1 MLSAIKDLF
10 TTSKRKIG
18 NHSVHYIVRNH
29 NTQFVHFYYKNT
41 LVAVIDYDKN
51 EFVLN
56 GGDIP
61 KNVVS
66 SYRVAHEKFHSNYS
80 LRLID

>member
-1 MLSAIKDLF
+1 MLKAIQELF

-29 NTQFVHFYYKNT
+29 STQFVHFYYKNT
-41 LVAVIDYDKN
+41 LVAVVDYDKN

-61 KNVVS
+61 QRVIN
-66 SYRVAHEKFHSNYS
+66 SYRMAHEKFHSSYLLKVIN
-80 LRLID
+80 

>member
-1 MLSAIKDLF
+1 MLKAIQELF
-10 TTSKRKIG
+10 TTNKRKNG
-18 NHSVHYIVRNH
+18 NHSVKYIVRNH
-29 NTQFVHFYYKNT
+29 ETRFVHFYYKNT

-61 KNVVS
+61 QRVIT
-66 SYRVAHEKFHSNYS
+66 SYKMAHEKFCPDCS
-80 LRLID
+80 LRVIN